1 LSGTV
6 ATVEHPSA
14 HAVERGDHAALI
26 MGSSGE
32 VLTYRRLDEASNRV
46 AHMLRAAGLERGDHI
61 AVLLTNRAEWY
72 EIVWGAMRSGLF
84 VTPVN
89 WHLTPAEA
97 GYIVADCEAKALVV
111 DAELADTAAA
121 MAHADL
127 AAVTTR
133 LLMAPPAGGTAAGS
147 EGLEGFEAYEAAV
160 AAHPATP
167 IDDQSEG
174 AWMLYSSGT
183 TGRPKG
189 VTAGLPEGPLGAPSK
204 FGKLLS
210 GLYRFTPDTVY
221 LSPAPLYH
229 ASPAGWTTMTQR
241 FGGTAVV
248 MERFDP
254 EDWLAQVERY
264 RVTHSQLVPTHMV
277 RLLKLPTEVRERYD
291 LSSLE
296 LLIHAAAPCPPDVK
310 RATIEWLG
318 PIVYEFY
325 SGSEGAGFCAIG
337 PEEWL
342 AHPGSVGRSLMGAVH
357 IVGDD
362 GRELGVGEEGQ
373 VWFESATR
381 FEYHRDPAK
390 TASAWNDRGWSTLG
404 DIGHVD
410 ADGYLYLTDR
420 VANTIIS
427 GGVNIYPREAEDV
440 LIGHPAVLDVAV
452 IGVPDP
458 EMGQRVVGYVQLTP
472 GAPAAGEELSAELV
486 AWCRDRLTHYK
497 CPTEIRFV
505 ADLPRLPT
513 GKLLKRNLTAGAPAW

>member
-1 LSGTV
+1 M
-6 ATVEHPSA
+6 EHPAA
-14 HAVERGDHAALI
+14 HAADRGHHPALV
-26 MGSSGE
+26 MGASGE
-32 VLTYRRLDEASNRV
+32 TLTYRQLDDASNRV
-46 AHMLRAAGLERGDHI
+46 AHLLRAAGLVRGDHV
-61 AVLLTNRAEWY
+61 AVLLANRREWF
-72 EIVWGAMRSGLF
+72 EVVWGALRAGLY

-89 WHLTPAEA
+89 WHLTAAEA

-111 DAELADTAAA
+111 DADLAETVAA
-121 MAHADL
+121 MHADL
-127 AAVTTR
+127 GNVTTR
-133 LLMAPPAGGTAAGS
+133 LVVAGQIGGATPDLAD
-147 EGLEGFEAYEAAV
+147 FEPYERAI
-160 AAHPATP
+160 AAHPAAP

-174 AWMLYSSGT
+174 GWMLYSSGT

-189 VTAGLPEGPLGAPSK
+189 VKPPLPEGPLGAPTR
-204 FGKLLS
+204 FGALLS
-210 GLYRFTPDTVY
+210 GLYRFTPGTVY

-229 ASPAGWTTMTQR
+229 AGPAGWTTMTQR

-277 RLLKLPTEVRERYD
+277 RLLKLPPEVRSRYD

-296 LLIHAAAPCPPDVK
+296 LLVHAAAPCPPDVK

-342 AHPGSVGRSLMGAVH
+342 AHPGSVGQSLMGAVH
-357 IVGDD
+357 ILGDG
-362 GRELGVGEEGQ
+362 GRELGIGEEGQ
-373 VWFESATR
+373 VWFESANR

-404 DIGHVD
+404 DIGHLD

-420 VANTIIS
+420 VANTIVS

-440 LIGHPAVLDVAV
+440 LIGHPAVLDVGV

-458 EMGQRVVGYVQLTP
+458 EMGQRVVAY
-472 GAPAAGEELSAELV
+472 AELV
-486 AWCRDRLTHYK
+486 PGAEPGDALAGELVSWCRERLTHYK
-497 CPTEIRFV
+497 CPSEVRFV
-505 ADLPRLPT
+505 DQLPRLPT
-513 GKLLKRNLTAGAPAW
+513 GKLLKRNLTGGEPAW

>member
-1 LSGTV
+1 M
-6 ATVEHPSA
+6 EHPAA
-14 HAVERGDHAALI
+14 HAADRGDHAALI
-26 MGSSGE
+26 MGASGE
-32 VLTYRRLDEASNRV
+32 VLTYRQLEEASNRM
-46 AHMLRAAGLERGDHI
+46 AHLLRAAGLRRGDRL
-61 AVLLTNRAEWY
+61 AVLLANRREWY
-72 EIVWGAMRSGLF
+72 EVVWGALRAGLY
-84 VTPVN
+84 VAPVN

-97 GYIVADCEAKALVV
+97 GYIVADCGAKALVV
-111 DAELADTAAA
+111 DAELTDTIAG
-121 MAHADL
+121 MAADL
-127 AAVTTR
+127 DGVTTR
-133 LLMAPPAGGTAAGS
+133 LSVGGD
-147 EGLEGFEAYEAAV
+147 LPGFQPYEAAV
-160 AAHPATP
+160 AAQPVTP

-174 AWMLYSSGT
+174 GWMLYSSGT

-189 VTAGLPEGPLGAPSK
+189 VKPPLPEGPLGAPSK
-204 FGKLLS
+204 FGRLLS
-210 GLYRFTPDTVY
+210 GLYRVTPDTVY

-229 ASPAGWTTMTQR
+229 AAPAGWTTMIQR

-277 RLLKLPTEVRERYD
+277 RLLKLPPEVRGRYD

-296 LLIHAAAPCPPDVK
+296 LLVHAAAPCPPDVK

-342 AHPGSVGRSLMGAVH
+342 AHPGSVGRSLLGAVH
-357 IVGDD
+357 IVDDD

-373 VWFESATR
+373 IWFESANR
-381 FEYHRDPAK
+381 FEYHRDPTK
-390 TASAWNDRGWSTLG
+390 TAAAWNDRGWSTLG
-404 DIGHVD
+404 DIGHLD

-427 GGVNIYPREAEDV
+427 AGVNIYPREAEDV
-440 LIGHPAVLDVAV
+440 LIGHPAVLDVGV

-458 EMGQRVVGYVQLTP
+458 EMGQRVVAYVQLVRAAV
-472 GAPAAGEELSAELV
+472 GAGAGTGDELAGELV
-486 AWCRDRLTHYK
+486 AWCRERLTHYK
-497 CPTEIRFV
+497 CPTEVRFV
-505 ADLPRLPT
+505 EELPRLPT
-513 GKLLKRNLTAGAPAW
+513 GKLLKRNLTGGEPAW

>member
-1 LSGTV
+1 
-6 ATVEHPSA
+6 VEHPAA
-14 HAVERGDHAALI
+14 HAASRGDRAALI
-26 MGSSGE
+26 MGASGE
-32 VLTYRRLDEASNRV
+32 VLTYRQLDDASNRV
-46 AHMLRAAGLERGDHI
+46 ARLLRAAGLVRGDHV
-61 AVLLTNRAEWY
+61 AVLLTNRREWY
-72 EIVWGAMRSGLF
+72 EVVWGAMRYGLF

-89 WHLTPAEA
+89 WHLTAAEA
-97 GYIVADCEAKALVV
+97 GYVVANCEAKALVV
-111 DAELADTAAA
+111 DADLAGTVAGMD
-121 MAHADL
+121 ADL
-127 AAVTTR
+127 GAVTTR
-133 LLMAPPAGGTAAGS
+133 LVIAGVAGAAGAIGAS
-147 EGLEGFEAYEAAV
+147 ATDLLGFEPYETAV

-189 VTAGLPEGPLGAPSK
+189 VSAGLPEGPLGAPSK
-204 FGKLLS
+204 FGALLS

-248 MERFDP
+248 MEHFDP

-277 RLLKLPTEVRERYD
+277 RLLKLPPEVRGRYD

-296 LLIHAAAPCPPDVK
+296 LLVHAAAPCPPDVK

-342 AHPGSVGRSLMGAVH
+342 EHPGSVGRSLLGAVH
-357 IVGDD
+357 IVDD
-362 GRELGVGEEGQ
+362 HGSELGAGEEGQ

-381 FEYHRDPAK
+381 FEYHRDAAK

-404 DIGHVD
+404 DIGQLD

-440 LIGHPAVLDVAV
+440 LVGHPAVLDVAV

-458 EMGQRVVGYVQLTP
+458 EMGQRVVAYVQL
-472 GAPAAGEELSAELV
+472 APPDSVDADHALADELV
-486 AWCRDRLTHYK
+486 AWCRERLTHYK
-497 CPTEIRFV
+497 CPAEVRFV
-505 ADLPRLPT
+505 DELPRLPT
-513 GKLLKRNLTAGAPAW
+513 GKLLKRNLTGGEPAW